1 MPRPPSRFTET
12 CWKPSPR
19 SRCELGI
26 GGGFFLE
33 VDPDSASHPP
43 FLIPSAVSFPQEKT
57 TSLPCD
63 VAQDLRGLEA
73 QLRRHEGLE
82 RELMGTEQ
90 QVSPGL
96 AASPPRSPSG
106 LQVCSAA
113 FPHSRSCQP
122 GPLCIKGRAPGGT
135 GQALQ
140 PLGHDPSFLSPPC
153 PQLQELLETGSK
165 VQRLG
170 PRPQAHVVQ
179 QRQQALVQAWE
190 TLKLRAEQCRAQL
203 ERAWL
208 LARFHMAV
216 RVLPSPGLCVCVC
229 VCDAVSVHA
238 LMRPSSSGG
247 KTG

>member
-19 SRCELGI
+19 SRCEPGM

-33 VDPDSASHPP
+33 VDPASASRPP

-96 AASPPRSPSG
+96 GPLPLGAPQACPSALQLSPTLGAASQAHWAPRAGPSASRTRPFPLIPTLPPAAGAARDGKRGAEAGAQAAGPCGTAEAAGPGAG
-106 LQVCSAA
+106 LGDPEAA
-113 FPHSRSCQP
+113 SRAAPGPAGAGMAP
-122 GPLCIKGRAPGGT
+122 GPLPRGGEGSSFPRA
-135 GQALQ
+135 
-140 PLGHDPSFLSPPC
+140 
-153 PQLQELLETGSK
+153 
-165 VQRLG
+165 
-170 PRPQAHVVQ
+170 
-179 QRQQALVQAWE
+179 
-190 TLKLRAEQCRAQL
+190 
-203 ERAWL
+203 
-208 LARFHMAV
+208 
-216 RVLPSPGLCVCVC
+216 LCVCMC
-229 VCDAVSVHA
+229 V
-238 LMRPSSSGG
+238 
-247 KTG
+247 